1 MIDVNKLDRV
11 GDLHIYVSSLKLLER
26 KYTDFFENYENIQDE
41 IVIHELKDHEEVTG
55 TLMLISIDPKDP
67 TLGYCFMEV
76 GDQLTKVRI
85 YDPKKVFKRWDKD
98 KEIIFSEKVS
108 VARFDTEGIPNF
120 HLRYHSDTFKVRS
133 KEITKY
139 ITDYINGTPSE
150 EEIKKRKEEESSM
163 GRSKY
168 PKLKYPLP
176 SDDQ

>member
-11 GDLHIYVSSLKLLER
+11 GDLHIYISSLSILQKE
-26 KYTDFFENYENIQDE
+26 YHEFFKNYENIQDE

-67 TLGYCFMEV
+67 TVGYCFIDV

-98 KEIIFSEKVS
+98 RGIVFSEKVS
-108 VARFDTEGIPNF
+108 VVRVDKDGIPAF
-120 HLRYHSDTFKVRS
+120 HLRYHSDTFKMGS

-139 ITDYINGTPSE
+139 ITDYINGMPSE
-150 EEIKKRKEEESSM
+150 EERKKRESEPPPD
-163 GRSKY
+163 RSKY
-168 PKLKYPLP
+168 PELKHPLP
-176 SDDQ
+176 SNE

>member
-11 GDLHIYVSSLKLLER
+11 GDLHIYISSRKLLEK

-41 IVIHELKDHEEVTG
+41 IVVHELKDHEEVTG

-98 KEIIFSEKVS
+98 KGIVFSEKAS
-108 VARFDTEGIPNF
+108 VVRVDKDGIPTF
-120 HLRYHSDTFKVRS
+120 HLRYHSDAFKLRS
-133 KEITKY
+133 KKITKD
-139 ITDYINGTPSE
+139 ITDYINGMPSK
-150 EEIKKRKEEESSM
+150 EEIKKRESEPPPD
-163 GRSKY
+163 RSKY
-168 PKLKYPLP
+168 PELKHLLP
-176 SDDQ
+176 SDE